1 MSNSPVGGA
10 HVADGRPPPQDF
22 VLLRAALALRLRRP
36 QGGRLRRQNRR
47 AYVTS
52 ILPHTLRL
60 GWPSACPAPWPYP
73 DKTGPFSGVLG
84 QNRWPELGPYDGAP
98 GKKLGPYGKKNI
110 NQIMLLN
117 KE

>member
-22 VLLRAALALRLRRP
+22 ILLRAALALRLRRP

-60 GWPSACPAPWPYP
+60 GWPSACPDPRPYP
-73 DKTGPFSGVLG
+73 DKTGLFPDS
-84 QNRWPELGPYDGAP
+84 W
-98 GKKLGPYGKKNI
+98 GKKIG
-110 NQIMLLN
+110 QT
-117 KE
+117 